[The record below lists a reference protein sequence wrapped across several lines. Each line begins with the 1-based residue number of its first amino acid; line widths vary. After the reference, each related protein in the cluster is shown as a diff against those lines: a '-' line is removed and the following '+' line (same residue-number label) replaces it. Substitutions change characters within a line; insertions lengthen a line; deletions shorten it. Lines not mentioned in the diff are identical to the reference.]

1 VTERQ
6 RERDRDRERDRERER
21 QRQRERDRER
31 KSDRERQRQRQT
43 KKQCSRLIRSD
54 YRCCKISKDVLTSR
68 KSRSCFSRRLSMEQ
82 NRLSIS
88 DRNSPIAKRIL
99 ALSETGGAMVG
110 REGDGCETDEE
121 RRVE

>member
-1 VTERQ
+1 
-6 RERDRDRERDRERER
+6 
-21 QRQRERDRER
+21 
-31 KSDRERQRQRQT
+31 
-43 KKQCSRLIRSD
+43 
-54 YRCCKISKDVLTSR
+54 
-68 KSRSCFSRRLSMEQ
+68 MEQ